1 MKIFFFS
8 DNYSPATN
16 GIVTYILNTKKEL
29 EARGHIVYV
38 FAPDF
43 PNQKDE
49 ENVFR
54 FKSASFLLI
63 EQDRMINPLA
73 SASKLLPNIIPDI
86 IHCQLFLTS
95 FPALKLAKI
104 HNTPTL
110 VTYHTLFSDYLFRI
124 NPSLLTPTKSLVS
137 LLTRWYFNKFDV
149 ALTPSGKS
157 EQALLNAQVK
167 TKVIKLNNGINLKP
181 FARATDKLFKE
192 KFNIKGDY
200 ILSISTLD
208 TGKNV
213 HLAIEALPKVLSKF
227 PHLSLVI
234 AGRGNEDKN
243 LKALAKKLHL
253 EKNIYFV
260 GFLTKGE
267 AASAYQGAKFTLEL
281 SQVDNLPTVVME
293 ASAAG
298 KPIIALRDLAIEDL
312 IKENVSGLLIN
323 KADSD
328 ELADLMVKLLS
339 DNNLLEKL
347 SDGSKEMSKSFSIEN
362 HVDKLEKIYR
372 EQICIKKS

>member
-1 MKIFFFS
+1 MKIFYFS

-54 FKSASFLLI
+54 FKSASFPLI

-73 SASKLLPNIIPDI
+73 SASKLVPNVIPDI
-86 IHCQLFLTS
+86 IHCNLFLTS
-95 FPALKLAKI
+95 FPALKLAKQ
-104 HNTPTL
+104 HNVPT
-110 VTYHTLFSDYLFRI
+110 VITYHTLFSDYVYRI
-124 NPSLLTPTKSLVS
+124 SPSLINIARPFIN
-137 LLTRWYFNKFDV
+137 LLSRWYFDKFDLV
-149 ALTPSGKS
+149 LTPSEKS
-157 EQALLNAQVK
+157 KQTLVNAHIK

-181 FARATDKLFKE
+181 FAKSTDKLFRE
-192 KFNIKGDY
+192 KFNIKDDY
-200 ILSISTLD
+200 VLSISTLD

-227 PHLSLVI
+227 PKISLVI

-243 LKALAKKLHL
+243 LKDIAKKLNL

-298 KPIIALRDLAIEDL
+298 KPIIALNDLAIEDL
-312 IKENVSGLLIN
+312 IKENVNGLLIN
-323 KADSD
+323 KADSG
-328 ELADLMVKLLS
+328 ELADLMIKLLS
-339 DNNLLEKL
+339 DNKLLEKL

-372 EQICIKKS
+372 EQIRIKKS